1 MSYTFARNYL
11 VANYDYGRNR
21 MHKLHKFFIVS
32 VCDNQEY

>member
-1 MSYTFARNYL
+1 MLATTS
-11 VANYDYGRNR
+11 VAKYDYGRNR